1 MIVRLDKEQA
11 KQERRKL
18 LADDV
23 YVIFS
28 DVLGKFHNE
37 GKLTLT
43 KVEAFLTAKKFAD
56 LVLILPDIDE
66 GIADELDD
74 LEDEAGDGNDGMVIE
89 MLAAALFYALGTHRV
104 GFNSK
109 SVIMKIYGRW
119 NDHPL
124 FFQMMD
130 EASKKE
136 QARWME
142 GKKIRLLT
150 YELEQ
155 IDAEGGASEDVT
167 KLFEAMLSYAE
178 HMDKNS
184 IKEQIL
190 FLCRYNLDHQH
201 AYDNSL
207 LALFEKLGIKST
219 TLLNPDKVIM
229 YENVERQAI
238 VNAGGV
244 GFRNESK

>member
-1 MIVRLDKEQA
+1 
-11 KQERRKL
+11 
-18 LADDV
+18 
-23 YVIFS
+23 
-28 DVLGKFHNE
+28 
-37 GKLTLT
+37 
-43 KVEAFLTAKKFAD
+43 
-56 LVLILPDIDE
+56 
-66 GIADELDD
+66 
-74 LEDEAGDGNDGMVIE
+74 
-89 MLAAALFYALGTHRV
+89 
-104 GFNSK
+104 
-109 SVIMKIYGRW
+109 MKIYGRW

-244 GFRNESK
+244 GFRNESR

>member
-1 MIVRLDKEQA
+1 MIVHLDKEQTR
-11 KQERRKL
+11 QERRKL
-18 LADDV
+18 LGDDV
-23 YVIFS
+23 YIIFN
-28 DVLGKFHNE
+28 DVLDKFHDE
-37 GKLTLT
+37 GKLTLS
-43 KVEAFLTAKKFAD
+43 KVEAFLTAKKIAE
-56 LVLILPDIDE
+56 LILTLPDIDE
-66 GIADELDD
+66 GIDDELDD
-74 LEDEAGDGNDGMVIE
+74 LEEEVDGENDGMVIE
-89 MLAAALFYALGTHRV
+89 MLVAALSYALGTHRV
-104 GFNSK
+104 SFNSK
-109 SVIMKIYGRW
+109 SIIMKIYGRW

-124 FFQMMD
+124 FFQIMD

-142 GKKIRLLT
+142 DKKTRLLT

-155 IDAEGGASEDVT
+155 IDIGGGASVEVT
-167 KLFEAMLSYAE
+167 NLFEAMLSYAE

-219 TLLNPDKVIM
+219 TLLNPDKVVM

-238 VNAGGV
+238 VNSGGI
-244 GFRNESK
+244 GFWTDSK

>member
-1 MIVRLDKEQA
+1 M
-11 KQERRKL
+11 
-18 LADDV
+18 
-23 YVIFS
+23 
-28 DVLGKFHNE
+28 VL
-37 GKLTLT
+37 T
-43 KVEAFLTAKKFAD
+43 
-56 LVLILPDIDE
+56 LPDIDE